1 MNQVHTSDPYCDCF
15 ECQSPDH
22 LLAQREN
29 HADTEIFR
37 AKVPIKLY
45 ASPSDSAKVYRTI
58 AANGVI
64 GDFIGAG
71 LFRSEPAGWKNTTYG
86 WIKDDPS
93 TWYQGSINLTT
104 VSPEVKEAVF
114 KNVVTNTAPGGGAV
128 IQASEGISSAISF
141 LTGYWKQILIG
152 VALILI
158 IALFLRV
165 KG

>member
-1 MNQVHTSDPYCDCF
+1 MSQ
-15 ECQSPDH
+15 
-22 LLAQREN
+22 N
-29 HADTEIFR
+29 HADTEPVYR

-45 ASPSDSAKVYRTI
+45 AEPHDDAKVYRTI
-58 AANGVI
+58 KVNGTI
-64 GDFIGAG
+64 GAFIGKPN
-71 LFRSEPAGWKNTTYG
+71 FFTPEPKGWKNTIEG

-93 TWYQGSINLTT
+93 TWYLGTISTNL
-104 VSPEVKEAVF
+104 SPEVKEAF
-114 KNVVTNTAPGGGAV
+114 IKNVVTNTAPGGGAV
-128 IQASEGISSAISF
+128 IQAGEGISSAINF